1 MQDEKLAATAFR
13 DLPKGIAFKWLTHL
27 IQGIGGIGWQVSRKM
42 LNAFKD

>member
-1 MQDEKLAATAFR
+1 MAMLTDLA
-13 DLPKGIAFKWLTHL
+13 HL